1 MRGDG
6 GMNKFVVFQ
15 LEREQYAI
23 PVEHVISIEKMMA
36 PTVVP
41 QMPDYMVGVV
51 RIRGELVPVL
61 DTRKLLYGRPFEET
75 DRTRLV
81 VTTAEDISVAFIVDE
96 AKEILDIPEEA
107 VKQVKMLAYEQT
119 PYLVGIASLPERLIT
134 LIDPNRLFAHL
145 EGAKAIKKHIYR
157 VAFSLGNNDKVTE
170 RV

>member
-23 PVEHVISIEKMMA
+23 PVMHVISIEKMMA
-36 PTVVP
+36 PTIVP
-41 QMPDYMVGVV
+41 QMPDYVIGVV

-75 DRTRLV
+75 DKTRLI
-81 VTTAEDISVAFIVDE
+81 VTMAEDISVAFIVDE

-107 VKQVKMLAYEQT
+107 VKQVNMLAYQQT
-119 PYLVGIASLPERLIT
+119 PYLVGVASLPERLIT

-145 EGAKAIKKHIYR
+145 EEANEIKEHIH
-157 VAFSLGNNDKVTE
+157 SHQ
-170 RV
+170 

>member
-15 LEREQYAI
+15 LEREQYAVPI
-23 PVEHVISIEKMMA
+23 EYVISIEKMVE
-36 PTVVP
+36 PTIIP

-61 DTRKLLYGRPFEET
+61 DTRKLLYERSFEET
-75 DRTRLV
+75 DKTRLV

-107 VKQVKMLAYEQT
+107 VKQVNMLAYQQT
-119 PYLVGIASLPERLIT
+119 PYLVGVASLPERLII
-134 LIDPNRLFAHL
+134 LMDPNRLFAHL
-145 EGAKAIKKHIYR
+145 EEADEIKEHIH
-157 VAFSLGNNDKVTE
+157 SHQ
-170 RV
+170 

>member
-15 LEREQYAI
+15 LEREQYAVPI
-23 PVEHVISIEKMMA
+23 EYVISIEKMVE
-36 PTVVP
+36 PTIIP

-61 DTRKLLYGRPFEET
+61 DTRKLLYERSFEET
-75 DRTRLV
+75 DKTRLV

-107 VKQVKMLAYEQT
+107 VKQVNMLAYQQT
-119 PYLVGIASLPERLIT
+119 PYLVGVASLPERLII
-134 LIDPNRLFAHL
+134 LMDPNRLFARL
-145 EGAKAIKKHIYR
+145 EEADEIKEHIH
-157 VAFSLGNNDKVTE
+157 SHQ
-170 RV
+170 